1 MPSPNTTPSTETGPD
16 DVEFRAGDVTL
27 RGWVFHPD
35 TEPGPAPTVV
45 MSGGFGA
52 VKAQYLDRI
61 AARFATAGLRVL
73 VYDHRGFGDSDGQPR
88 QDVDPWTQIRDCQHA
103 ISYAR
108 SRADVDAERI
118 GVWGTSFS
126 GGHAL
131 VLGAIDPRVR
141 AVVAQVPTIS
151 GSVAARRRVPP
162 HNTDAVLAAQIAD
175 REAIYAGAAPQL
187 RPLVEDG
194 TGAPPVYAGPGAHE
208 FMNRPASQPATF
220 VNAVTLQSLTRT
232 REYEPGSYIA
242 RIAPTPLLMVVTT
255 HDEVAF
261 TDLQLDAYERA
272 RHPKKLVLI
281 PGSHFVGYDEAFDA
295 AVDPARDWF
304 LTHLGDQAAQQI
316 SENVR

>member
-1 MPSPNTTPSTETGPD
+1 MPSPSSPSPAVGVRPE
-16 DVEFRAGDVTL
+16 DVVFRAGDVTL

-35 TEPGPAPTVV
+35 AEPGPAPTVV

-61 AARFATAGLRVL
+61 AAQFAAAGLRTL

-88 QDVDPWTQIRDCQHA
+88 QDVDPWVQLRDFQHA

-108 SRADVDAERI
+108 SRPDVDGDRI

-126 GGHAL
+126 GGHVL

-151 GSVAARRRVPP
+151 GSEAARRRVPP
-162 HNTDAVLAAQIAD
+162 HAAEAVLAAQVAD
-175 REAIYAGAAPQL
+175 REAIYAGATPQL
-187 RPLVEDG
+187 RPLVDDG
-194 TGAPPVYAGPGAHE
+194 SGQPPVYAGAGAHE

-220 VNAVTLQSLTRT
+220 VNAVTLQSLART
-232 REYEPGSYIA
+232 RDYEPGSYIP
-242 RIAPTPLLMVVTT
+242 RISPTPLLMVVTT

-272 RHPKKLVLI
+272 RHPKKLVLV
-281 PGSHFVGYDEAFDA
+281 PGDHFVSYDEAFNQS
-295 AVDPARDWF
+295 VDPARTWF
-304 LTHLGDQAAQQI
+304 CTHLADTG
-316 SENVR
+316 VR